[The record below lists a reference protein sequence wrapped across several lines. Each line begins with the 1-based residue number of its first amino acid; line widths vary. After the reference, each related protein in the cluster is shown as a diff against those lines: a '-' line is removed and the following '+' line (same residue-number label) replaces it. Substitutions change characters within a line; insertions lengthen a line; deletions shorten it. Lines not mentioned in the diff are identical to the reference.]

1 MKNLFLKPFDK
12 IILALLGCIGFLTGC
27 NIIHPPIAEYGVP
40 SADFII
46 KGTITDS
53 ISSTPVANIRVIRG
67 DSSSLAYPR
76 FDTIYTDSKG
86 KYQSTVSAF
95 PVESPA
101 FHLKTDDLDGV
112 QNVGDFQR
120 KTVEVVFTSS
130 DWIEKKSSGW
140 YEGKAQKTVDIKL
153 KKK

>member
-1 MKNLFLKPFDK
+1 MKKLFLKSIDK
-12 IILALLGCIGFLTGC
+12 IIMAFLAAFGFTQC
-27 NIIHPPIAEYGVP
+27 EMPAEYGTP

-67 DSSSLAYPR
+67 DSTSLAYPL
-76 FDTIYTDSKG
+76 FDTIYTDVNG
-86 KYQSTVSAF
+86 KYQTTVTAF
-95 PVESPA
+95 PVQSPT
-101 FHLKTDDLDGV
+101 FHLKVDDIDGT
-112 QNVGDFQR
+112 QNVGDFQP

-130 DWIEKKSSGW
+130 DWIEKKSGW

>member
-12 IILALLGCIGFLTGC
+12 IILSLLAILGFTQC
-27 NIIHPPIAEYGVP
+27 EVAYEYGTP

-53 ISSTPVANIRVIRG
+53 ISSTPIPNIRIIRG
-67 DSSSLAYPR
+67 DSTSYSYPL
-76 FDTIYTDSKG
+76 FDTIYTDVNG
-86 KYQSTVSAF
+86 KYQTTAGAF
-95 PVESPA
+95 PVESPT
-101 FHLKTDDLDGV
+101 FHLKIDDIDGA
-112 QNVGDFQR
+112 QNVGYFQR

-130 DWIEKKSSGW
+130 DLIEKKSGW
-140 YEGKAQKTVDIKL
+140 YAWKAQKTVYIKL

>member
-1 MKNLFLKPFDK
+1 MKKLFLKPFDK
-12 IILALLGCIGFLTGC
+12 IILSLLAIFGFTQC
-27 NIIHPPIAEYGVP
+27 EMPVEYGTP

-67 DSSSLAYPR
+67 DSTSLAYPR
-76 FDTIYTDSKG
+76 FDTIYTDVNG
-86 KYQSTVSAF
+86 KYQTTVRSF
-95 PVESPA
+95 PVESPT
-101 FHLKTDDLDGV
+101 FHLKVDDMDGA
-112 QNVGDFQR
+112 QNGGDFQR

-130 DWIEKKSSGW
+130 DWIEKKSGW
-140 YEGKAQKTVDIKL
+140 YAGKAQKTVDIKL

>member
-1 MKNLFLKPFDK
+1 MKKLFLKPFDK
-12 IILALLGCIGFLTGC
+12 IILSLLAVFGFNQC
-27 NIIHPPIAEYGVP
+27 EMPVEYGTP

-53 ISSTPVANIRVIRG
+53 ISSIPVANIRIIRG
-67 DSSSLAYPR
+67 DSASYTYPR

-86 KYQSTVSAF
+86 KYQTIVSAF
-95 PVESPA
+95 PVESPT
-101 FHLKTDDLDGV
+101 FHLKIDDIDGA

-130 DWIEKKSSGW
+130 DWIETKSGW
-140 YEGKAQKTVDIKL
+140 YAGKAQKTVDIKL